1 VHRLSSTPRFVA
13 AGNQPASS
21 KLNARTS
28 GETIKEGMNLVGKA
42 ALVSGSGQGIG
53 QGIAERL
60 AKEGANIVIDYH
72 IHDEGV
78 NQTNGRQTFG

>member
-1 VHRLSSTPRFVA
+1 
-13 AGNQPASS
+13 
-21 KLNARTS
+21 
-28 GETIKEGMNLVGKA
+28 MNLVGKA